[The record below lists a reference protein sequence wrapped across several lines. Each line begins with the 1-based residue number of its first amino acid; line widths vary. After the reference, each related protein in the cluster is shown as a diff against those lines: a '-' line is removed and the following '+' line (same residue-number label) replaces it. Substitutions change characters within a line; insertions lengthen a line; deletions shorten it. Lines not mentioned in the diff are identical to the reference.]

1 METIMEKK
9 TQLRKSIKLYLSKK
23 LKKVAVLTL
32 KSSITPSKLRSAC
45 KYPKTPSFDKQDP
58 DSNHHTINQAAM
70 LSDTDRVLSENF
82 QSLSINDNHTSFTS
96 IVTKR
101 TKMHENLGNI
111 ASTSSTTSPL
121 TAAYTSVRKV
131 GVEIRTLSM
140 DPYEDFRSSIKK
152 IVEAHHRDASQPL
165 DWDFMWGLVSCYQ
178 QLNDKSL
185 HKHVLRASTEVASR
199 FRPSRRTVPVSM
211 RRQKAVDREELLDSP
226 CSYSPADFP
235 EDFDNE
241 QIK

>member
-1 METIMEKK
+1 MEKK

-32 KSSITPSKLRSAC
+32 KRSITPSKLRSAC
-45 KYPKTPSFDKQDP
+45 KITKTPSFDEMDP
-58 DSNHHTINQAAM
+58 DSNHHTINQAAT
-70 LSDTDRVLSENF
+70 LSDTDHVLSENFQF
-82 QSLSINDNHTSFTS
+82 QSLSINDNDTSLTS

-101 TKMHENLGNI
+101 TKVHENFLGNI
-111 ASTSSTTSPL
+111 ASTSSTTSPS
-121 TAAYTSVRKV
+121 TAAYTSVSDV

-140 DPYEDFRSSIKK
+140 DPYEDFRSSMKK
-152 IVEAHHRDASQPL
+152 IVEAHHADASQPL
-165 DWDFMWGLVSCYQ
+165 DWEFMTGLVSYYY
-178 QLNDKSL
+178 QLNDNSL
-185 HKHVLRASTEVASR
+185 HKHVLRAFHEVASR
-199 FRPSRRTVPVSM
+199 YRPSRRTVPVSM
-211 RRQKAVDREELLDSP
+211 RRLKAVAREELLDSR